1 MQRLNVLDGFA
12 EPPLPPGHPPPPQPW
27 PGVPGGECPR
37 AAGSGAQPR
46 QASSVD
52 RGEAGEPRRGR
63 SLLAMS
69 LGKESGCSQSLL
81 KCPFQGQVSL

>member
-1 MQRLNVLDGFA
+1 MFWTALRSRHSLPATHPRRSRGLAFLEVSVLG
-12 EPPLPPGHPPPPQPW
+12 
-27 PGVPGGECPR
+27 R